1 MKRRT
6 CFGAVV
12 VLGGSSL
19 LALACDK
26 PPPTG
31 ATSEGGAPALAS
43 SASGT
48 SPVAAPASAAAATSA
63 SAATAS
69 SSGTWSGTYKS
80 VAGSLYYPTDA
91 PNGKEWKD
99 FKWQGD
105 DAGVGLGEG
114 TMTVAVD
121 GAGHVTGTA
130 EGPLGPVTL
139 NGVLEKEQLTAKIE
153 RKEADRGLTGT
164 AIGKLVGDKLEG
176 TMRLSLPEANVLRA
190 ATFSLTKK

>member
-1 MKRRT
+1 MKSRA
-6 CFGAVV
+6 FVVVV

-26 PPPTG
+26 PPPPG
-31 ATSEGGAPALAS
+31 ASSEGGALAS
-43 SASGT
+43 SASGA
-48 SPVAAPASAAAATSA
+48 SSVAAPASAAPATAAST
-63 SAATAS
+63 ATAS
-69 SSGTWSGTYKS
+69 NGTWSGTYKS

-114 TMTVAVD
+114 PMTVVID

-139 NGVLEKEQLTAKIE
+139 NGVLEKDQLTAKID

-164 AIGKLVGDKLEG
+164 AIGKLAGDKVEG
-176 TMRLSLPEANVLRA
+176 TMRLSLPEANVFRA
-190 ATFSLTKK
+190 ATFTLTKK